1 MKGKSTREKP
11 NSIKAVHVGISG
23 FPFGS
28 AAINKCLAVYQSLN
42 QQGVDFLI
50 INNKAVHKKNVPVP
64 IDKSGVIEDIDYIYT
79 PYSPYKS
86 DSFWVRRVSDISG
99 RLNELRLLV
108 SLAWKNE
115 IDVMFF
121 YPNNGTFVELI
132 YYRILSKLFRF
143 PLICH
148 YVEYRSSFKATK
160 LHQRISDRLFDNYF
174 MHFVDAVLPISE
186 YLIDHLKKSGFGK
199 PYLKIPPLADF
210 SKFKK
215 QEIPV
220 NEKYFLY
227 VGTAA
232 YMEAIGFITQAFDQM
247 EEPGMELHMVVNGN
261 EAQRRQVEQLV
272 QAMKKSASVKCFSNL
287 TYDDL
292 IQKYM
297 HASALLIPLTNSVQ
311 DKARF
316 PQKISEYLAS
326 GNPIITTNYGEVP
339 FYFKNEVNA
348 LVASS
353 YDTLEFAK
361 KMDFVAIQ
369 PERSV
374 QIGRE
379 GLTTGLRYFD
389 YNSYAGETRK
399 LIVSLL

>member
-1 MKGKSTREKP
+1 MKGKSNRE
-11 NSIKAVHVGISG
+11 NSSSIKAVHVGISG

-50 INNKAVHKKNVPVP
+50 INNKAVHKKNIP
-64 IDKSGVIEDIDYIYT
+64 IPLDKSGVIEDIDYVYT

-99 RLNELRLLV
+99 RLNEFRLLL
-108 SLAWKNE
+108 SLAWRNE

-121 YPNNGTFVELI
+121 YPNNGTFIELI

-143 PLICH
+143 PLISH

-174 MHFVDAVLPISE
+174 THFVDAVLPISE
-186 YLIDHLKKSGFGK
+186 YLIDHIKKSGSSK

-215 QEIPV
+215 IDIGPT
-220 NEKYFLY
+220 EKYFLY

-232 YMEAIGFITQAFDQM
+232 YMEAIQFITESFDKM
-247 EEPGMELHMVVNGN
+247 AEEGLMLYMVVNGN
-261 EAQRRQVEQLV
+261 DAQRQAVQNLV
-272 QAMKKSASVKCFSNL
+272 ARMKKSQYVKCFSSL
-287 TYDDL
+287 TYEDL

-297 HASALLIPLTNSVQ
+297 HAKALLIPLTDSIQ

-339 FYFKNEVNA
+339 YYFKNEENA
-348 LVASS
+348 LVAGS
-353 YDTLEFAK
+353 YDTTDFAT
-361 KMDFVAIQ
+361 KMDFVVKN
-369 PERSV
+369 PEQSEK
-374 QIGRE
+374 IGRA
-379 GLTTGLRYFD
+379 GLASGLQYFD
-389 YNSYAGETRK
+389 FNSYAVETRK

>member
-1 MKGKSTREKP
+1 MKGKSNRENP

-50 INNKAVHKKNVPVP
+50 INNKAVHKKSIPVP
-64 IDKSGVIEDIDYIYT
+64 IDKSGAIEDIDYIYT

-108 SLAWKNE
+108 ALAWKNE

-121 YPNNGTFVELI
+121 YPNNGTFIELI

-143 PLICH
+143 PLISH

-160 LHQRISDRLFDNYF
+160 IHQRISDRLFDNYF

-186 YLIDHLKKSGFGK
+186 YLIDHLKKSGFSK

-210 SKFKK
+210 SKFRKHD
-215 QEIPV
+215 IPA
-220 NEKYFLY
+220 NGKYFLY

-232 YMEAIGFITQAFDQM
+232 YMEAIRFITESYDTM
-247 EEPGMELHMVVNGN
+247 EEPGLELHMVVNGN
-261 EAQRRQVEQLV
+261 EAQRNAVEQLV
-272 QAMKKSASVKCFSNL
+272 QRMKRASSVKCFSSL

-297 HASALLIPLTNSVQ
+297 HASAMLIPLTDTVQ

-339 FYFKNEVNA
+339 YYFKDESNA
-348 LVASS
+348 LVAST
-353 YDTLEFAK
+353 YDKNEFAR
-361 KMDFVAIQ
+361 KMDFVVKNPGRAA
-369 PERSV
+369 E
-374 QIGRE
+374 IGQE
-379 GLTTGLRYFD
+379 GLRTGLRYFD
-389 YNSYAGETRK
+389 FNSYAVETRK